1 MDILDIIKMPEN
13 TEKYICKICD
23 FKCSKQS
30 NYKKHIDTPKHIKNS
45 QNDIKKELIE
55 EYICECGKKYNY
67 YSGLWRH
74 KKTCNNSQNN
84 MLEASISE
92 ASISEASISAASISD
107 ASISGA
113 NISDASNNVIQLLIN
128 ENKELINDNKDF
140 KNMIMELVKSNN
152 DLQKQM
158 IEICKKKIAKEVVID
173 KS

>member
-84 MLEASISE
+84 TL
-92 ASISEASISAASISD
+92 EASISAASIS
-107 ASISGA
+107 AA

-158 IEICKKKIAKEVVID
+158 IEICKKNIAKHVVID

>member
-84 MLEASISE
+84 TLEASISG
-92 ASISEASISAASISD
+92 ASISGASISD
-107 ASISGA
+107 ASISG
-113 NISDASNNVIQLLIN
+113 ASNNVIQLLIN
-128 ENKELINDNKDF
+128 EK
-140 KNMIMELVKSNN
+140 
-152 DLQKQM
+152 
-158 IEICKKKIAKEVVID
+158 
-173 KS
+173 